1 MSYVIKEA
9 ILGNERVRIVQ
20 DEDAE
25 TPRNWSNL
33 SKMIFT
39 GSYKHLGDKHEVDFN
54 EEFDSRQ
61 DFIERGEEIVRKHF
75 KDVAVCYAVHMYKHS
90 GESISIDYSGQYAD
104 RWDSAT
110 IGFAI
115 VTKEDIRKE
124 YNIKRVTQK
133 YIDKCENIVR
143 GEIKTLDQYISGEV
157 YGYVVEDKDENV
169 IDSCYGF
176 FGDDIEKNGISDYL
190 EEKYVKALVE

>member
-1 MSYVIKEA
+1 MSHVIKEA

-20 DEDAE
+20 DEDVE
-25 TPRNWSNL
+25 TPRNWGNL

-39 GSYKHLGDKHEVDFN
+39 GGQEHLGDKHEVDFDYS
-54 EEFDSRQ
+54 FDSRQ
-61 DFIERGEEIVRKHF
+61 EFIERGEEIVRKHF

-90 GESISIDYSGQYAD
+90 GESISIDYSGQYTC
-104 RWDSAT
+104 RFDSGT

-143 GEIKTLDQYISGEV
+143 GEIETLNQYISGEV
-157 YGYVVEDKDENV
+157 YGYVVEDEDENI

-190 EEKYVKALVE
+190 EEKYVKALVD

>member
-9 ILGNERVRIVQ
+9 KLGNERVRIVQ
-20 DEDAE
+20 DEDVE

-39 GSYKHLGDKHEVDFN
+39 GGHRHLGDKHEVDFDYSFN
-54 EEFDSRQ
+54 SRQ
-61 DFIERGEEIVRKHF
+61 EFITWGEEIVRKHF

-90 GESISIDYSGQYAD
+90 GESISIDYSGQYTC
-104 RWDSAT
+104 RWDSGT

-124 YNIKRVTQK
+124 YNIKRVTKK
-133 YIDKCENIVR
+133 YIDKCENIIR
-143 GEIKTLDQYISGEV
+143 GEIKTLNQYISGEV
-157 YGYVVEDKDENV
+157 YGYVVEDEDENV

-190 EEKYVKALVE
+190 EEKYVKALVD

>member
-20 DEDAE
+20 DEDVE

-39 GSYKHLGDKHEVDFN
+39 GSYKHLGDKHEVDFD

-90 GESISIDYSGQYAD
+90 GESISIDYSGQYTC
-104 RWDSAT
+104 RWDSGT

-143 GEIKTLDQYISGEV
+143 GEIETLNQYISGEV
-157 YGYVVEDKDENV
+157 YGYVVEDEDENV

-176 FGDDIEKNGISDYL
+176 FGYDIEKNGISDYL
-190 EEKYVKALVE
+190 EEKYVKALVV

>member
-39 GSYKHLGDKHEVDFN
+39 GSYKHLGDKHEVDFD

-90 GESISIDYSGQYAD
+90 GESISIDYSGQYTC
-104 RWDSAT
+104 RWDSGT

-190 EEKYVKALVE
+190 EEKYVKALVV

>member
-20 DEDAE
+20 DEDVE

-39 GSYKHLGDKHEVDFN
+39 GSYKHLGDKHEVDFD

-90 GESISIDYSGQYAD
+90 GESISIDYSGQYTC
-104 RWDSAT
+104 RWDSGT

-176 FGDDIEKNGISDYL
+176 FGYDIEKNGISDYL
-190 EEKYVKALVE
+190 EEKYVKALVV

>member
-1 MSYVIKEA
+1 MSNVIKEA

-20 DEDAE
+20 DEDVE

-39 GSYKHLGDKHEVDFN
+39 GGHKHLGDKHEVDFD

-90 GESISIDYSGQYAD
+90 GESISIDYSGQYTC
-104 RWDSAT
+104 RWDSGT

-190 EEKYVKALVE
+190 EEKYVKALVD

>member
-20 DEDAE
+20 DEDVE

-39 GSYKHLGDKHEVDFN
+39 GGHKHLGDKHEVDFD

-90 GESISIDYSGQYAD
+90 GESISIDYSGQYTC
-104 RWDSAT
+104 RWDSGT

-190 EEKYVKALVE
+190 EEKYVKALVD

>member
-20 DEDAE
+20 DEDVE
-25 TPRNWSNL
+25 TPRSWSNL

-39 GSYKHLGDKHEVDFN
+39 GSYKHLGDEHEVDFDYSFN
-54 EEFDSRQ
+54 SRQ
-61 DFIERGEEIVRKHF
+61 EFITWGEEIVRKHF

-90 GESISIDYSGQYAD
+90 GESISIDYSGQYAN
-104 RWDSAT
+104 RWDSST

-143 GEIKTLDQYISGEV
+143 GEIETLDQYISGEV

-190 EEKYVKALVE
+190 EEKYVKALVD

>member
-20 DEDAE
+20 DGNVE
-25 TPRNWSNL
+25 TPREWCNL
-33 SKMIFT
+33 SKMIFA
-39 GSYKHLGDKHEVDFN
+39 GGQKHLGDKHEVDFDYS
-54 EEFDSRQ
+54 FDSRQ
-61 DFIERGEEIVRKHF
+61 EFIERGEEIVRKHF

-90 GESISIDYSGQYAD
+90 GESISIDYGGQYAC
-104 RWDSAT
+104 RWDSGT

-143 GEIKTLDQYISGEV
+143 GEIETLNQYISGEV
-157 YGYVVEDKDENV
+157 YGYVVEDEDENI

-190 EEKYVKALVE
+190 EEKYVKALVD

>member
-9 ILGNERVRIVQ
+9 KLGNETVKIVQ
-20 DEDAE
+20 DGDVE

-39 GSYKHLGDKHEVDFN
+39 GSYKHLGDKHEVDFD

-90 GESISIDYSGQYAD
+90 GESISIDYSGQYTC
-104 RWDSAT
+104 RWDSGT

-176 FGDDIEKNGISDYL
+176 FGYDIEKNGISDYL
-190 EEKYVKALVE
+190 EEKYVKALVV

>member
-9 ILGNERVRIVQ
+9 KLGNETVKIVQ
-20 DEDAE
+20 DGDVE

-39 GSYKHLGDKHEVDFN
+39 GSYKHLGDKHEVDFD

-90 GESISIDYSGQYAD
+90 GESISIDYSGQYTC
-104 RWDSAT
+104 RWDSGT

-190 EEKYVKALVE
+190 EEKYVKALVV

>member
-9 ILGNERVRIVQ
+9 KLGNETVKIVQ
-20 DEDAE
+20 DGDVE

-39 GSYKHLGDKHEVDFN
+39 GSYKHLGDKHEVDFD

-61 DFIERGEEIVRKHF
+61 DFIGRGEEIVRKHF
-75 KDVAVCYAVHMYKHS
+75 KDVAVCYAVYMYKHS
-90 GESISIDYSGQYAD
+90 GESISIYYSGQYTC
-104 RWDSAT
+104 RWDSGT
-110 IGFAI
+110 IGFVI

-133 YIDKCENIVR
+133 YVDKCENIVR

-190 EEKYVKALVE
+190 EEKYVKALVV

>member
-9 ILGNERVRIVQ
+9 KLGNETVKIVQ
-20 DEDAE
+20 DGDVE

-39 GSYKHLGDKHEVDFN
+39 GSYKHLGDKHEVDFD

-90 GESISIDYSGQYAD
+90 GESISIDYSGQYTC
-104 RWDSAT
+104 RWDSGT

-115 VTKEDIRKE
+115 VSKEDIRKE

-176 FGDDIEKNGISDYL
+176 FGYDIEKNGISDYL
-190 EEKYVKALVE
+190 EEKYVKALVV

>member
-9 ILGNERVRIVQ
+9 KLGNETVKIVQ
-20 DEDAE
+20 DGDVE

-39 GSYKHLGDKHEVDFN
+39 GSYKHLGDKHEVDFD

-90 GESISIDYSGQYAD
+90 GESISIDYSGQYTC
-104 RWDSAT
+104 RWDSGT

-190 EEKYVKALVE
+190 EEKYVKALVD

>member
-20 DEDAE
+20 DEDVE

-39 GSYKHLGDKHEVDFN
+39 GGQEHLGDKHEVDFDYS
-54 EEFDSRQ
+54 FDSRQ
-61 DFIERGEEIVRKHF
+61 EFITWGEEIVRKHF

-90 GESISIDYSGQYAD
+90 GESISIDYSGLYAN
-104 RWDSAT
+104 RWDSGT
-110 IGFAI
+110 IGFVI

-124 YNIKRVTQK
+124 YNIKRVTKK

-143 GEIKTLDQYISGEV
+143 GEIETLNQYISGEV
-157 YGYVVEDKDENV
+157 YGYVVEDEDENI

-190 EEKYVKALVE
+190 EEKYVKALVD

>member
-20 DEDAE
+20 DEDVE

-39 GSYKHLGDKHEVDFN
+39 GGHKHLGDKHEVDFD

-90 GESISIDYSGQYAD
+90 GESISIDYSGQYTC
-104 RWDSAT
+104 RWDSGT

-133 YIDKCENIVR
+133 YIEKCENIVR
-143 GEIKTLDQYISGEV
+143 GEIETLDQYISGEV

-190 EEKYVKALVE
+190 EEKYVKALVV